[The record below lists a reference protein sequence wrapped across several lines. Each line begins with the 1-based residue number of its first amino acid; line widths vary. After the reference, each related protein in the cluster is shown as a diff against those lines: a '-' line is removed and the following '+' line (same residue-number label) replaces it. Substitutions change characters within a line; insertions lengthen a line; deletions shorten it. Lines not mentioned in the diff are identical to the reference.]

1 MKNAQAGVK
10 SINVEA
16 VIIRADGTVENLGVI
31 ASWKKPSLLSR
42 VKDWFKAGYTRFK
55 ELTLSRRT

>member
-1 MKNAQAGVK
+1 MHNAHAGVK

-31 ASWKKPSLLSR
+31 AKWEKPSLFSR
-42 VKDWFKAGYTRFK
+42 VRQWFKNGYLRFK